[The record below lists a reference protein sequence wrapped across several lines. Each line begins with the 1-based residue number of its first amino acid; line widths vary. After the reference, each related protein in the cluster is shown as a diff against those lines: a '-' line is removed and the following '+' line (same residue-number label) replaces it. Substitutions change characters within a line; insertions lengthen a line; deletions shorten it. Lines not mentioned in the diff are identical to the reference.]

1 MSAGSRRQA
10 ASRPVPLRACAAL
23 LALVTGMPSQAQS
36 SSDYFAAVDLDSD
49 GRVSL
54 LEFQERM
61 GWAFR
66 QMDRNADGT
75 LSPDEQLVPNAPTLS
90 LTEHRRRLAEQ
101 FARQDKDHDGWL
113 SRREFLAPPG

>member
-1 MSAGSRRQA
+1 MTARSWRRVAAGLA
-10 ASRPVPLRACAAL
+10 PLRACVAL
-23 LALVTGMPSQAQS
+23 LVLVLAVPCVAQS

-54 LEFQERM
+54 QEFQERM
-61 GWAFR
+61 GWAFQ
-66 QMDRNADGT
+66 QMDRNADGM